1 MPARPSRRVVAV
13 LACSA
18 CLLLLPQAASSLP
31 ARAGPEAGEPGS
43 GPPAWSSEGAAR
55 NAEGTLGASGVRWS
69 DVPNSLWART
79 AIDYVGATNDWM
91 RDGKPA
97 ADGRYAFEPDRRES
111 RKLFARALFRAFGLG
126 LPQDASLSFP
136 DLASDDRFFPYAN
149 AVVAAGWMQTDQ
161 DGSFRPSRAVTT
173 REVHRAIVMAIGFG
187 DLAAG
192 ADALHLRDGTRI
204 ATPKDFGTLLIGMR
218 IGLRHNHSVESLDV
232 GPDEPLSRAEVA
244 WSLFRAATRPS
255 WLHDSLSSYATMTL
269 PNLSPRLR
277 RVVSFAVRYVGYPYV
292 WGGDWNEPTSSRYC
306 CGYQPVGG
314 FDCSGL
320 TWWVIKQAVPGWDPT
335 PPRDYAGWDLPQRTS
350 ASMAAAG
357 KRVRWND
364 RRPGD
369 LMFYDGN
376 DDGKVDHVD
385 TFIGGGWAIDS
396 GSSNAGVTITWI
408 SGNWYEDHFVHA
420 RRVIG

>member
-1 MPARPSRRVVAV
+1 
-13 LACSA
+13 L
-18 CLLLLPQAASSLP
+18 
-31 ARAGPEAGEPGS
+31 
-43 GPPAWSSEGAAR
+43 
-55 NAEGTLGASGVRWS
+55 
-69 DVPNSLWART
+69 
-79 AIDYVGATNDWM
+79 
-91 RDGKPA
+91 
-97 ADGRYAFEPDRRES
+97 RY
-111 RKLFARALFRAFGLG
+111 
-126 LPQDASLSFP
+126 
-136 DLASDDRFFPYAN
+136 N
-149 AVVAAGWMQTDQ
+149 
-161 DGSFRPSRAVTT
+161 
-173 REVHRAIVMAIGFG
+173 HG
-187 DLAAG
+187 D
-192 ADALHLRDGTRI
+192 
-204 ATPKDFGTLLIGMR
+204 
-218 IGLRHNHSVESLDV
+218 ESLDV

-255 WLHDSLSSYATMTL
+255 WLHDSLSSYATMSL
-269 PNLSPRLR
+269 PNLSPKLQ

-292 WGGDWNEPTSSRYC
+292 WGGDWNERTSPRYC

-320 TWWVIKQAVPGWDPT
+320 TWWVLKRAVSGWDPR

-364 RRPGD
+364 KRPGD
-369 LMFYDGN
+369 LLFYDGN

-408 SGNWYEDHFVHA
+408 SGNWYEDHFVRA

>member
-1 MPARPSRRVVAV
+1 MPARPLRRVVAV

-31 ARAGPEAGEPGS
+31 ARGGFEGGEPGS
-43 GPPAWSSEGAAR
+43 GPPAWSSQGAAR
-55 NAEGTLGASGVRWS
+55 SPALGTSDVRWS

-91 RDGKPA
+91 RDRKPA

-111 RKLFARALFRAFGLG
+111 RKLFARALFRAFGMG

-136 DLASDDRFFPYAN
+136 DLAPDDRFFPFAN
-149 AVVAAGWMQTDQ
+149 AVVAAGWMQTGQ

-173 REVHRAIVMAIGFG
+173 REVHRAIVLAIGFE

-192 ADALHLRDGTRI
+192 ADALHLGDGTPI

-218 IGLRHNHSVESLDV
+218 IGLRYNHGDESLDV

-269 PNLSPRLR
+269 PNLSPKLQ

-292 WGGDWNEPTSSRYC
+292 WGGDWNERTSPRYC

-320 TWWVIKQAVPGWDPT
+320 TWWVLKQAVSGWDPT

-364 RRPGD
+364 KRPGD

-376 DDGKVDHVD
+376 DDGRVDHVD